1 MSHRILRYSTS
12 YLLINMSLRVATAS
26 AMSLTP
32 HVLIH
37 ITSGSESYNGYY
49 VTVRRRSVAQ
59 RAGSRSSSPGDA
71 VESARRDVQIAL
83 DDYQQR

>member
-1 MSHRILRYSTS
+1 
-12 YLLINMSLRVATAS
+12 MSLRVATAS

-49 VTVRRRSVAQ
+49 VTVRSVAQ